1 MDLKLINLIGKMS
14 DDVEKLKE
22 MVKDLTIQVA
32 ALKTEK
38 REALPQTENSN
49 HSLTEFI
56 TVNDI
61 MKILKLSRN
70 SVLGLIKSGFIR
82 EIRFTSRTIRYNK
95 NEVLALAQP
104 KS

>member
-38 REALPQTENSN
+38 REC
-49 HSLTEFI
+49 
-56 TVNDI
+56 
-61 MKILKLSRN
+61 LSR
-70 SVLGLIKSGFIR
+70 
-82 EIRFTSRTIRYNK
+82 
-95 NEVLALAQP
+95 
-104 KS
+104 